1 MGIAG
6 ELDLKTMNLSFPL
19 TEEMLKEIAV
29 PQVLAMGQFDGLHLG
44 HVSVIESAVKLSR
57 EQGIQAAVLTF
68 HPHPKEVMRKGDYQ
82 GYLTPFRDKEEI
94 LEKMGVD
101 VLYVIEFN
109 ESFSKLLPEQFVTQF
124 LIQSE
129 VKVAVVGFDFRF
141 GHKGA
146 GDENKL
152 RELGMPHMNVVT
164 IPPLMLDGKKVSS
177 TSIRSVLYE
186 GDVKEAQRMLGR
198 PYSIKGT
205 VIDGEKRGRTI
216 GFPTANVEPSESYV
230 VPLKGVYA
238 VWVSHRNQKFPGV
251 MNIGVKPTFHK
262 DRTKPSFEVHLLDYS
277 GDLYG
282 EELTVELVEFLR
294 PEQRFPSIDDLIAQI
309 RRDSETAKQILA
321 NLS

>member
-1 MGIAG
+1 M
-6 ELDLKTMNLSFPL
+6 KTINLSFPL
-19 TEEMLKEIAV
+19 TEEVRKEIAV

-44 HVSVIESAVKLSR
+44 HVSVIESAVRLSK

-82 GYLTPFRDKEEI
+82 GYLTPLRDKEEI

-109 ESFSKLLPEQFVTQF
+109 ESFSSLLPEQFVTEF

-146 GDENKL
+146 GNEHKL
-152 RELGMPHMNVVT
+152 RELGIPHMNVVT

-177 TSIRSVLYE
+177 TSIRSVLHE
-186 GDVKEAQRMLGR
+186 GDVKEAERMLGR
-198 PYSIKGT
+198 RYSLRGT

-230 VPLKGVYA
+230 VPRKGVYA
-238 VWVSHRNQKFPGV
+238 VWVLHDNQKFPGV

-262 DRTKPSFEVHLLDYS
+262 DRIKPSFEVHLLDYS

-282 EELTVELVEFLR
+282 QELTVELVEFLR
-294 PEQRFPSIDDLIAQI
+294 PEQRFPSIDELIAQI
-309 RRDSETAKQILA
+309 QRDSETAKQILT
-321 NLS
+321 N

>member
-1 MGIAG
+1 M
-6 ELDLKTMNLSFPL
+6 KTMNLSFPL
-19 TEEMLKEIAV
+19 NEEVLKEISV

-57 EQGIQAAVLTF
+57 EQGLQSAVLTF

-82 GYLTPFRDKEEI
+82 GYLTPLREKEEI
-94 LEKMGVD
+94 LEKMNVD
-101 VLYVIEFN
+101 VLYVLEFN
-109 ESFSKLLPEQFVTQF
+109 ESFSNLLPEQFVDQF
-124 LIQSE
+124 LLPSE

-146 GDENKL
+146 GDEKKL
-152 RELGMPHMNVVT
+152 RELGLPHMNVVT
-164 IPPLMLDGKKVSS
+164 IPPLMLDDEKVSS
-177 TSIRSVLYE
+177 TSIRSALYQ
-186 GDVKEAQRMLGR
+186 GNVKDAERMLGR
-198 PYSIKGT
+198 PYSFRGI

-216 GFPTANVEPSESYV
+216 GFPTANVEPSENYV
-230 VPLKGVYA
+230 VPIKGVYA
-238 VWVSHRNQKFPGV
+238 VWVTHLDKKYPGV

-262 DRTKPSFEVHLLDYS
+262 DRTKPSFEVHLLDYN

-294 PEQRFPSIDDLIAQI
+294 PEQRFPSIDELIAQI
-309 RRDSETAKQILA
+309 RKDSETAKQILA